1 MRSDLL
7 TPMLLPMPFRLFVPS
22 LVASVPRT
30 LMISLDFLRLDS
42 PDSGINIFPALDNG
56 SMSIPS
62 GIFSAQE
69 LIEDENGDLVPGSRP
84 IGTNKVG
91 MVSWLVN
98 MKTPEYPE
106 GREVIFVANDVTVQS
121 GSFGADE
128 DEHYLKASKLA
139 RASGLLRM

>member
-1 MRSDLL
+1 
-7 TPMLLPMPFRLFVPS
+7 
-22 LVASVPRT
+22 
-30 LMISLDFLRLDS
+30 
-42 PDSGINIFPALDNG
+42 
-56 SMSIPS
+56 MSIPS

-69 LIEDENGDLVPGSRP
+69 LIEDENGDLVPASRP
-84 IGTNKVG
+84 IGTIKVG

-128 DEHYLKASKLA
+128 DKHYLKASKLA
-139 RASGLLRM
+139 RASGLPRVYIACNAGARIGLVDELKPKFQINPDWILCA